1 VSEVWSVHASE
12 DACDIAM
19 RAPRAGRVA
28 ADEVMIAG
36 PIADDLRRAI
46 ARVDANALV
55 RDASEG
61 WIEIALG
68 GPEAGDVV
76 ARLSELE
83 LPEGTGYVQGDLAR
97 VPVRAF
103 VGGEGVALFV
113 GAAQEAHLRRR
124 IDDVTR
130 G

>member
-19 RAPRAGRVA
+19 RAPGAGRVA
-28 ADEVMIAG
+28 ADEVMVAG
-36 PIADDLRRAI
+36 PIADDIRRAI
-46 ARVDANALV
+46 AKVDAHALV

-61 WIEIALG
+61 WIEITLD
-68 GPEAGDVV
+68 GPEARDVV

-83 LPEGTGYVQGDLAR
+83 LPDGTAYVQGDVAR
-97 VPVRAF
+97 VLVRAF
-103 VGGEGVALFV
+103 VGEDGIALFV

-124 IDDVTR
+124 IAEATT